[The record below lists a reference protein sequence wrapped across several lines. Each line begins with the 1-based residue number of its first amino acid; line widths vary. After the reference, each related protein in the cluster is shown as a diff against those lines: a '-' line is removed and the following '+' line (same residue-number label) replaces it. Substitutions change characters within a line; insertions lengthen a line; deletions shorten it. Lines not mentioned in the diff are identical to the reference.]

1 MASREC
7 HPEQVLR
14 LKPRQSRRFPWPGK
28 TEKPLR
34 EWGGYYHRY
43 HKMEKVL
50 NKIKVNLEYATEKQG
65 EHPSPYWEG
74 MISAYKFALV
84 LIEKELGDE

>member
-1 MASREC
+1 
-7 HPEQVLR
+7 
-14 LKPRQSRRFPWPGK
+14 
-28 TEKPLR
+28 
-34 EWGGYYHRY
+34 
-43 HKMEKVL
+43 MEKVL

-84 LIEKELGDE
+84 LIEKEMGGEGL

>member
-1 MASREC
+1 MTGQDREA
-7 HPEQVLR
+7 PARVGR
-14 LKPRQSRRFPWPGK
+14 LLSKVP
-28 TEKPLR
+28 
-34 EWGGYYHRY
+34 
-43 HKMEKVL
+43 KMEKVL

-84 LIEKELGDE
+84 LIEKEMGDE